1 MDNNKIKRI
10 VAESIK
16 HLIKEQNNM
25 EIAQT
30 ILQQLGGGR
39 FKVMTGAKDF
49 CAIDNGLRFRL
60 GKNGSRA
67 NLVKIILDGD
77 DTYRMQFW
85 RIGNFNPFTLTA
97 KYVEMGLAPDVINAK
112 IEKAKQNAEPKLLKE
127 YTGLFFDQLQ
137 EFFTE
142 YTKLYTR
149 L

>member
-1 MDNNKIKRI
+1 
-10 VAESIK
+10 
-16 HLIKEQNNM
+16 
-25 EIAQT
+25 
-30 ILQQLGGGR
+30 
-39 FKVMTGAKDF
+39 MTGAKDF